1 MTDNIIDLTQY
12 QRALNEQ
19 VEQLEGYINDGT
31 LESMMV
37 ESHVR
42 TNKIISRLID
52 IVTKQQDTIDVLVKH
67 VNDLREWI

>member
-19 VEQLEGYINDGT
+19 VEQLEDYINDGT

-37 ESHVR
+37 ESHIR
-42 TNKIISRLID
+42 TNETISKLID

-67 VNDLREWI
+67 VNDLRECI